1 MSTNWN
7 IIGLITLTHNYHCI
21 IKSLVHLFVLDLY
34 PALYRSRN
42 DPCDVEIQSRSR
54 QFSDSIPDGSW

>member
-7 IIGLITLTHNYHCI
+7 IIGLISLTHNYHCI
-21 IKSLVHLFVLDLY
+21 IKSLVFRFVLDLH
-34 PALYRSRN
+34 PAVHRSRN

-54 QFSDSIPDGSW
+54 